1 MSLPNPLDRIMRRE
15 NFTVEEMNKEELEMY
30 ERANEAI
37 NKKPPTIS
45 EQIDVLDELI
55 EDLTIKLCEVHTSGK
70 NSFLDANLKARLRNA
85 MLMKHTLTAPDRAQ
99 KYYEKLAQAQGA

>member
-1 MSLPNPLDRIMRRE
+1 MSLSNPLDRIMKRE
-15 NFTVEEMNKEELEMY
+15 NFTVEQMSREELEMY

-45 EQIDVLDELI
+45 EQTDILDDLI
-55 EDLTIKLCEVHTSGK
+55 EELTIKLCEVHTSGK
-70 NSFLDANLKARLRNA
+70 NSFEDAYLKARLRNA
-85 MLMKHTLTAPDRAQ
+85 MLMKHSLQAPEKAR